1 MKDMKKAYIVPYIR
15 VVQIGIEGEY
25 CEPSLG
31 MLSKGDDPDMPI
43 LVREEDDDLWNDPNM
58 EWEKPSGVWDNA
70 W

>member
-1 MKDMKKAYIVPYIR
+1 MKKAYIVPYIR

-43 LVREEDDDLWNDPNM
+43 LVREDQDDDLWENTP
-58 EWEKPSGVWDNA
+58 EIKPKSSGVWANE

>member
-1 MKDMKKAYIVPYIR
+1 MKKAYIVPYIR

-43 LVREEDDDLWNDPNM
+43 LVREQDDDLWED
-58 EWEKPSGVWDNA
+58 ETKQIAPSSSNVWDNA